1 VEVSSAHRLSY
12 ISGYCAPES
21 RLPILSKLSIV
32 ALLLSALA
40 SACAGAA
47 ELHVAVAANF
57 LGTLRQLQPRFE
69 AATGH
74 QLKLTSGSS
83 GQLYAQI
90 RQGAPFDVLL
100 SADTERPEQLVRDG
114 LAVPDSRFTY
124 ASGRLALWSAKPGVI
139 DDKGEFLN
147 RGRYRLLAMANPQTA
162 PYGAA
167 ARQLLERLKLWDGL
181 QARRQ
186 IVTGESIAQ
195 AMQFA
200 TSGSVDAAFV
210 SLAQIA
216 GAAKPAGGSWWL
228 PPQELYAP
236 IRQDAVLLSRSVHRG
251 AATQLLQWLR
261 TDVSVRQ
268 SLQAAGYRTLP

>member
-1 VEVSSAHRLSY
+1 M
-12 ISGYCAPES
+12 
-21 RLPILSKLSIV
+21 PILSKLSV
-32 ALLLSALA
+32 TALLLSALA
-40 SACAGAA
+40 SAWTGAA

-57 LGTLRQLQPRFE
+57 LGTLQQLQPRFE

-74 QLKLTSGSS
+74 QLKLISGSS

-90 RQGAPFDVLL
+90 QQGAPFDVLL
-100 SADTERPEQLVRDG
+100 SADAARPEQLVRDG
-114 LAVPDSRFTY
+114 LAVANSRFTY
-124 ASGRLALWSAKPGVI
+124 AIGRLALWSAKPGVV
-139 DDKGEFLN
+139 DDKGAFLG
-147 RGRYRLLAMANPQTA
+147 RGQYRFLAMANPQTA

-167 ARQLLERLKLWDGL
+167 ARQVLERLRLWDGL
-181 QARRQ
+181 QVRRQ

-216 GAAKPAGGSWWL
+216 GAAKPVGGSWWL

-236 IRQDAVLLSRSVHRG
+236 IQQDAVLLTRTLQRD
-251 AATQLLQWLR
+251 AARQLLQWLR
-261 TDVSVRQ
+261 TDAAVRQ